1 MQNLVWTKQ
10 GPTLISNVVDPPR
23 VEFITCKLYKTES
36 LRPVY
41 RSMVLF
47 KKEKHHNSF
56 HKATS
61 FVFLL
66 MVIDEGDETY
76 MIMRESWERK
86 VTLTHPTVVTI
97 WGPKKNVWWMLEM
110 HLKDSR
116 IRNLCNLATIA
127 YALQL
132 PSFSRPSTLAFLLK
146 YWNYYDS

>member
-66 MVIDEGDETY
+66 MVIDESDETY
-76 MIMRESWERK
+76 MIRRES
-86 VTLTHPTVVTI
+86 
-97 WGPKKNVWWMLEM
+97 
-110 HLKDSR
+110 
-116 IRNLCNLATIA
+116 
-127 YALQL
+127 
-132 PSFSRPSTLAFLLK
+132 
-146 YWNYYDS
+146 